1 MNGPAPHSGTAGG
14 ERVYTAPDGVSI
26 EYFFYPAAGSRRC
39 VVFWPG
45 MGVDARLYRF
55 RPAEFNARGYSALA
69 VNPRN
74 HGKSGGQI
82 ARDEAVTDFLGIA
95 SETRIAGGRL
105 EIIGHS
111 AGCDAVLRLCDTGLD
126 IGNLFLASPI
136 LTPRDSITW
145 MYRRNSIHELLDIF
159 SAKTGA
165 RDAVYE
171 ALSGPEWLERGYW
184 DAHGMRAALD
194 SLSETFLLGRFLEL
208 YFVDGFSALPG
219 LARQAHRSRIILPSH
234 DRWFPVE
241 KTRAFAERNGIP
253 ATTLPEANDHFF
265 TGAWPRVW
273 DFAAGQLDS
282 RSG

>member
-1 MNGPAPHSGTAGG
+1 MNGPAPHIGTADSG
-14 ERVYTAPDGVSI
+14 RVYTAPDGVSI
-26 EYFFYPAAGSRRC
+26 EYFFYPMESSDRC

-55 RPAEFNARGYSALA
+55 RPAEFSARGYSSL
-69 VNPRN
+69 VINPRN

-82 ARDEAVTDFLGIA
+82 SRNEAVTDFLGVA
-95 SETRIAGGRL
+95 EETGTTAARID
-105 EIIGHS
+105 IIGHS
-111 AGCDAVLRLCDTGLD
+111 AGCDAVLHLCDTGLD
-126 IGNLFLASPI
+126 IGHLFLVSPI

-145 MYRRNSIHELLDIF
+145 MYRNDSIHELLDIF

-165 RDAVYE
+165 REAVYR

-184 DAHGMRAALD
+184 DEHGMRAALD
-194 SLSETFLLGRFLEL
+194 SLSDTFLLGRFLEL

-241 KTRAFAERNGIP
+241 ATRAFGEKNGIP
-253 ATTLPEANDHFF
+253 VTTLPEANDHFF
-265 TGAWPRVW
+265 MGAWPRVW
-273 DFAAGQLDS
+273 EFAAGKLDS
-282 RSG
+282 PAG